1 MDNIDLIGI
10 KESALRLVKSV
21 EGLKKRD
28 FLSTI
33 EIHSEP
39 RIKVLR
45 GFRGVGKTTALLQIM
60 DDKMIY
66 FSMDNPYVGL
76 HSLYEIGKKFILE
89 GNKVLLIDEIHH
101 YKKWK
106 EETKALYDEFPK
118 CSIIVS
124 GSAPLAFE
132 PERRYE
138 IIDVN
143 QLSIS
148 EYAKLSKG
156 YEVKKND
163 AWRNIDNSVAFLAR
177 NDWAYE
183 VYSEYLNGGAFP
195 TFLTYKSKTLDSI
208 YNSIQKSIREDAVFL
223 PNVDGELIYQMH
235 RALVLI
241 ASSCLGEFSINSF
254 SNILGISKNKAYHMI
269 NLLESMKILR
279 MIKPYGGGA
288 KLVRGDPK
296 LMYYHPILR
305 IAICKMLGAKP
316 DTGAVRE
323 EMAVFALGARNW
335 KVSTIKGMKKSPDYI
350 IEKGKE
356 KIIIEIGGKSKKDK
370 QLKGFSEDALKIED
384 RQLIMLG
391 LF

>member
-1 MDNIDLIGI
+1 MDTIDLVGL
-10 KESALRLVKSV
+10 KESALRLKKSV
-21 EGLKKRD
+21 EGFKYRD
-28 FLSTI
+28 FISKI
-33 EIHSEP
+33 EITTEP

-60 DDKMIY
+60 DEKMIY
-66 FSMDNPYVGL
+66 FSMDNPHVGI
-76 HSLYEIGKKFILE
+76 HSLYEIGKAFIRE
-89 GNKVLLIDEIHH
+89 GSKVLLIDEIHH

-106 EETKALYDEFPK
+106 EETKALYDEFPR
-118 CSIIVS
+118 CSIVVS

-148 EYAKLSKG
+148 EFAKLSKG
-156 YEVKKND
+156 YEVKTSD
-163 AWRNIDNSVAFLAR
+163 AWKNLDHSVAFLAG
-177 NDWAYE
+177 NEWAYE

-195 TFLTYKSKTLDSI
+195 TFLTYKAKTLDSI
-208 YNSIQKSIREDAVFL
+208 YYSIQKSIREDAVFL

-235 RALVLI
+235 RVLVLL
-241 ASSCLGEFSINSF
+241 ASSSLGEFSINSF
-254 SNILGISKNKAYHMI
+254 SNTLGISKNKAYHMI
-269 NLLESMKILR
+269 NLLESMKILKT
-279 MIKPYGGGA
+279 IKPYGGGA

-296 LMYYHPILR
+296 LMFNHPILR
-305 IAICKMLGAKP
+305 IAICKLLAAKP
-316 DTGAVRE
+316 DSGAIRE
-323 EMAVFALGARNW
+323 EMAVFSLCSRGW

-356 KIIIEIGGKSKKDK
+356 KIIIEIGSASKKNS
-370 QLKGFSEDALKIED
+370 QLKEFSEKTLKIED
-384 RQLIMLG
+384 RQLIMMG